1 MQILFVRSNKL
12 GSRLIRY
19 VTGEACSHVA
29 LRLDSHLVIHA
40 KFSGVDVDLWETF
53 KRDYE
58 VVHTLEPTGQ
68 VNTEQIIAKLALNYE
83 GSHYDYLGFFYLG
96 LYLLAKR
103 LGISSIFGQNNKW
116 AKGPNYMCTE
126 LVGELVDGEKNSLL
140 TPEQLKDKL
149 VKTGN
154 WTPSL

>member
-1 MQILFVRSNKL
+1 MEILFVKSNKL

-29 LRLDSHLVIHA
+29 IRLNEHLVLHA
-40 KFSGVDVDLWETF
+40 KFSGVDADLWESF
-53 KRDYE
+53 KQDYE
-58 VVHTLEPTGQ
+58 IVYRLEPVEQ
-68 VNTEQIIAKLALNYE
+68 VDTEKIIEKLALNYE
-83 GSHYDYLGFFYLG
+83 GSHYDYAGFLYLGFYLI
-96 LYLLAKR
+96 AKR
-103 LGISSIFGQNNKW
+103 LGFSIGTKNAW

-126 LVGELVDGEKNSLL
+126 LVGELVEGEKNSLL

-154 WTPSL
+154 WALKENK